1 MITRN
6 AIINEYFERK
16 FEGKKVS
23 VESIVKSY
31 NLSKNQLVD
40 LCKNESIYYRSGS
53 SKEDILDRIIG
64 SISHMIYAIDCCR
77 R

>member
-16 FEGKKVS
+16 LEGKKVTI
-23 VESIVKSY
+23 ESIVKSY

-40 LCKNESIYYRSGS
+40 LCKKESIYYRSGS
-53 SKEDILDRIIG
+53 SKEDILDRVIG
-64 SISHMIYAIDCCR
+64 SISHMIYALDCCR
-77 R
+77 K

>member
-31 NLSKNQLVD
+31 NLSKSQLVD
-40 LCKNESIYYRSGS
+40 FAKKESIYYRSGA
-53 SKEDILDRIIG
+53 SKKDILDRIIG
-64 SISHMIYAIDCCR
+64 SISHIVYAIDCCR